1 MSRKTRT
8 CWNRF
13 ETLLLLFQQREG
25 NLEKGAFDNFARS
38 LSGWARKRTIEA
50 RHEVRILRAR
60 LIRYYDSG
68 FLQIYFYLKI
78 YKNNIFYF
86 LNFIFNINE
95 LK

>member
-1 MSRKTRT
+1 
-8 CWNRF
+8 
-13 ETLLLLFQQREG
+13 LLLFRQREG
-25 NLEKGAFDNFARS
+25 NLEKGAFDGFARS

-68 FLQIYFYLKI
+68 FLKLFFFILKYIKIIYFYFFK
-78 YKNNIFYF
+78 
-86 LNFIFNINE
+86 FIFNINI